1 MRFMRLIEIKLSQG
15 DKPGQRGALP
25 AAKITEEISRIRGV
39 PMGRDCVSPAQ
50 AESFAA
56 AHAG

>member
-1 MRFMRLIEIKLSQG
+1 MRLIEIKLSQG
-15 DKPGQRGALP
+15 DNPGHRGALP

-39 PMGRDCVSPAQ
+39 TMGRDCVSPAP

-56 AHAG
+56 ACAG